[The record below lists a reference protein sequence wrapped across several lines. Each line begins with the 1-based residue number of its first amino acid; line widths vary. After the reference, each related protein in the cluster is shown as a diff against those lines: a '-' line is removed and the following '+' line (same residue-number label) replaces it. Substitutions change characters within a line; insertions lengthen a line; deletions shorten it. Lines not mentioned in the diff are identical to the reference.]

1 MLLQKTKF
9 VVSLCL
15 MVFNAVI
22 IIVKAIK
29 IVKKL
34 FWQLQHKKKNI

>member
-1 MLLQKTKF
+1 MLLHASKNKI
-9 VVSLCL
+9 CCKY

-34 FWQLQHKKKNI
+34 F